1 MNRQEADQE
10 VNYRLLKIII
20 SNMVSENLLEEA
32 EADKIRQSA
41 IIALTPIIGCLEVD
55 NGANPENK

>member
-1 MNRQEADQE
+1 MNRQEANQE
-10 VNYRLLKIII
+10 VNYRLLKIIL
-20 SNMVSENLLEEA
+20 SNMVRENLLEEA

-55 NGANPENK
+55 NDANPEN